1 MKHLVRAAALLL
13 AAAALPALAGGD
25 YELSIVKPAAKANE
39 RAVVKIAVAP
49 KGGFHVN
56 TDYPTSLKIA
66 APAGVKVEKEAQTK
80 GDAKKFE
87 KQALE
92 FEVAF
97 VAGEVGKKAFTGEL
111 RFAVCTETMCNP
123 SKEKVAF
130 DVEVK

>member
-1 MKHLVRAAALLL
+1 MKHLARAAALLL
-13 AAAALPALAGGD
+13 AAASLPALAGGD
-25 YELSIVKPAAKANE
+25 YEVSIVTPAAKANE
-39 RAVVKIAVAP
+39 RAVVRVALTP
-49 KGGFHVN
+49 KGAFHVN
-56 TDYPTSLKIA
+56 TDYPASLKVA

-80 GDAKKFE
+80 ADAKKFE

-97 VAGEVGKKAFTGEL
+97 VSGEAGKKSFTGEL

-123 SKEKVAF
+123 TKEKVAF